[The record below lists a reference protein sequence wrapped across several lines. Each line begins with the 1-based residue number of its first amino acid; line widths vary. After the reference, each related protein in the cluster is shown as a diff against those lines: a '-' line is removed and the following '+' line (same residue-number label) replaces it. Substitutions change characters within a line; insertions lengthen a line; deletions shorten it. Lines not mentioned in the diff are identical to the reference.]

1 MGKRYYCDYCDKSF
15 ADNPVNRKNHLR
27 GVIHNK
33 MRKLHYDSFR
43 DPGTILAE
51 DETKLPCK
59 RFYNTGSCDYGDGC
73 RFSHMT
79 EEKRQE
85 LLKQIEEENK
95 LAERKTQED
104 MEQKQLTLDDWL
116 AKKCKTVSSVKVE
129 EVPQFSLPQ
138 ALRNIPNIPPSLL
151 PPKFEDF
158 QNTDPVEWG

>member
-43 DPGTILAE
+43 
-51 DETKLPCK
+51 
-59 RFYNTGSCDYGDGC
+59 GSCDYGEGC

-85 LLKQIEEENK
+85 LLKKIQNENEV
-95 LAERKTQED
+95 AERKTQED
-104 MEQKQLTLDDWL
+104 TEQKQLTLHDWL
-116 AKKCKTVSSVKVE
+116 AKKCKTVSSVKEE
-129 EVPQFSLPQ
+129 EVPQFSLPET
-138 ALRNIPNIPPSLL
+138 LRNIPNIPPSLL
-151 PPKFEDF
+151 PPKFENF
-158 QNTDPVEWG
+158 QNTEPVDWG